1 MKMPEPSPELL
12 AQLQGLLLPKTQLT
26 VAPAAR
32 PAATQLLSH
41 LGGDPYFEAGEAWPV
56 NPNTGQPLELIFQL
70 VDEGGRLNWPFPA
83 AVVQFY
89 LDQYGEEGVYD
100 DSDPAQYRFQVY
112 PAIRP
117 GQQALVPRPAAL
129 PAIGCYSITAQPR
142 QSLPDDDEL
151 ELISPA
157 TKALCRQLAGE
168 KWRKVYNAAVAAV
181 LGEAPDLGSWVG
193 GYAQWLQ
200 GAYPTGEFLLQFD
213 SNEAFMWGDSGLLYF
228 CYDPADPAAV
238 SFQLQSC

>member
-1 MKMPEPSPELL
+1 MKAPEPTPELL
-12 AQLQGLLLPKTQLT
+12 AQLQPLLLPQTRLT
-26 VAPAAR
+26 VVPAER
-32 PAATQLLSH
+32 PEATQLLSH
-41 LGGDPYFEAGEAWPV
+41 FGGDPYFEAGETWPV
-56 NPNTGQPLELIFQL
+56 NPKTGQPLELIFQL
-70 VDEGGRLNWPFPA
+70 VDDGRMGWPFPA

-100 DSDPAQYRFQVY
+100 DSDDAQYRFKVY

-117 GQQALVPRPAAL
+117 EQQAYLPRPAAL
-129 PAIGCYSITAQPR
+129 PAIGYYGITAQPR

-151 ELISPA
+151 DQISPA
-157 TKALCRQLAGE
+157 TQLLCEQLAGDN
-168 KWRKVYNAAVAAV
+168 WRRVYNAAVQAV
-181 LGEAPDLGSWVG
+181 LGAESDLGSWVG

-228 CYDPADPAAV
+228 CYDPAQPGQI

>member
-1 MKMPEPSPELL
+1 MKVPDLNPELK
-12 AQLQGLLLPKTQLT
+12 AQLEKLLLPQSQLV

-32 PAATQLLSH
+32 PAATQQLSH
-41 LGGDPYFEAGEAWPV
+41 FGGDPYFEVEEAWPI

-70 VDEGGRLNWPFPA
+70 VDDGRLGWPFPA

-89 LDQYGEEGVYD
+89 LDYHGEEGVYD
-100 DSDPAQYRFQVY
+100 DSDEAQYRFKVY

-117 GQQALVPRPAAL
+117 EQQVHVPRPAAL
-129 PAIGCYSITAQPR
+129 PVIEYYAITAQPR

-151 ELISPA
+151 DMISA
-157 TKALCRQLAGE
+157 RTYALCQQLGGD
-168 KWRKVYNAAVAAV
+168 KWRRVYNAAVEAV
-181 LGEAPDLGSWVG
+181 LGAEPDLGSWVG

-228 CYDPADPAAV
+228 CYEPEDPTQI